1 VNGIRT
7 ACRYRDPVKWA
18 KVGVEY
24 EHGFQW
30 ASVGLQRKQ
39 AVPLQQPVA
48 TTQPRCSPKGRRNR
62 RPSRCATRDADVLH
76 PGKSNLRRLRLT
88 IVSRDR
94 VGVRRLLPMGRN
106 LAEDENKGDSRVSVR
121 TWYAAAA
128 LILIAVPFALLLALV
143 QARWVP
149 LRDADLDAASDLHG
163 YAVTHS
169 AFVTAMRT
177 LSTIGSYRVW
187 TPVLSVLAVWLC
199 WRRQPRLALFVAVTA
214 IGSSLI
220 NNLVKSLV
228 DRARPILAQ
237 PVSVAHGFSFPSSHA
252 QAAVV
257 GYGILLV
264 IFLPMLRGAVRVVA
278 VCGAVLMI
286 AAIGF
291 SRIAL
296 GVHYL
301 SDVLAGYVLGAA
313 WLAAMVA
320 AFGVARV
327 KPRQR
332 PHSRTS

>member
-1 VNGIRT
+1 
-7 ACRYRDPVKWA
+7 
-18 KVGVEY
+18 
-24 EHGFQW
+24 
-30 ASVGLQRKQ
+30 
-39 AVPLQQPVA
+39 
-48 TTQPRCSPKGRRNR
+48 
-62 RPSRCATRDADVLH
+62 
-76 PGKSNLRRLRLT
+76 
-88 IVSRDR
+88 
-94 VGVRRLLPMGRN
+94 MGRN
-106 LAEDENKGDSRVSVR
+106 RAEDENRCGSRVSVR

-128 LILIAVPFALLLALV
+128 LILVAVPFALLLALV
-143 QARWVP
+143 QAGWVP
-149 LRDADLDAASDLHG
+149 LRDADIDAVFDLHG

-187 TPVLSVLAVWLC
+187 TPVLTALAVCLF
-199 WRRQPRLALFVAVTA
+199 WRRQPRVALFVAVTA
-214 IGSSLI
+214 IGCSLI
-220 NNLVKSLV
+220 NNLVKRLV
-228 DRARPILAQ
+228 DRARPILPQ
-237 PVSVAHGFSFPSSHA
+237 PVSVDRGFSFPSGHA

-264 IFLPMLRGAVRVVA
+264 IFSPMVHGAARVVA

-313 WLAAMVA
+313 WLAATVA
-320 AFGVARV
+320 AFDVGHV

>member
-1 VNGIRT
+1 
-7 ACRYRDPVKWA
+7 
-18 KVGVEY
+18 
-24 EHGFQW
+24 
-30 ASVGLQRKQ
+30 
-39 AVPLQQPVA
+39 
-48 TTQPRCSPKGRRNR
+48 
-62 RPSRCATRDADVLH
+62 
-76 PGKSNLRRLRLT
+76 
-88 IVSRDR
+88 
-94 VGVRRLLPMGRN
+94 MGRN
-106 LAEDENKGDSRVSVR
+106 LAQDENKPDAHSSVR
-121 TWYAAAA
+121 TWYATAA
-128 LILIAVPFALLLALV
+128 LLLVVVPFALLLALV
-143 QARWVP
+143 QAGWAP
-149 LRDADLDAASDLHG
+149 LRNADLDAVSDLHG
-163 YAVTHS
+163 YAVRHS

-177 LSTIGSYRVW
+177 LSTIGSYRIWV
-187 TPVLSVLAVWLC
+187 PVLSAVAVWLF

-220 NNLVKSLV
+220 NNLVKSMV

-237 PVSVAHGFSFPSSHA
+237 PVSVAHGFSFPSGHA

-264 IFLPMLRGAVRVVA
+264 IFLPMLHRAMRVVA

-301 SDVLAGYVLGAA
+301 SDVLAGYLLGTA

-320 AFGVARV
+320 AFGVGRL

-332 PHSRTS
+332 PHSPTS

>member
-1 VNGIRT
+1 
-7 ACRYRDPVKWA
+7 
-18 KVGVEY
+18 
-24 EHGFQW
+24 
-30 ASVGLQRKQ
+30 
-39 AVPLQQPVA
+39 
-48 TTQPRCSPKGRRNR
+48 
-62 RPSRCATRDADVLH
+62 
-76 PGKSNLRRLRLT
+76 
-88 IVSRDR
+88 
-94 VGVRRLLPMGRN
+94 MGRN
-106 LAEDENKGDSRVSVR
+106 RAKDENTCGSPVSVR
-121 TWYAAAA
+121 TRFAAAA
-128 LILIAVPFALLLALV
+128 LILVAVPFALLLALV

-149 LRDADLDAASDLHG
+149 LHDADLDAAFDLHG

-177 LSTIGSYRVW
+177 LSIIGSYRVW
-187 TPVLSVLAVWLC
+187 TPVLTALAVWLF

-220 NNLVKSLV
+220 NNLVKRLV
-228 DRARPILAQ
+228 DRARPILPQ
-237 PVSVAHGFSFPSSHA
+237 PVSVAHGFGFPSGHA
-252 QAAVV
+252 QSAVV

-264 IFLPMLRGAVRVVA
+264 IFLPMVHGTARVVA

-313 WLAAMVA
+313 WLAAMIA
-320 AFGVARV
+320 AFDVGRV
-327 KPRQR
+327 KPRHR